1 MVHLI
6 GNRCKC
12 HRLTHMPNM
21 VKQGITRDEA
31 KVRRDFWPKVRRV
44 LRRVPFAADLI
55 AAYYCALDPATPVHA
70 KAILLG
76 ALAYFIM
83 PVDLVPDFIAMLGF
97 TDDAAV
103 LFMAINRV
111 RQHIRP
117 EHRCRAQD
125 FLDNNC
131 S

>member
-1 MVHLI
+1 MLHPI
-6 GNRCKC
+6 GNRCKY
-12 HRLTHMPNM
+12 RRFAHMPDM
-21 VKQGITRDEA
+21 AKAAITRDEA
-31 KVRRDFWPKVRRV
+31 KVRRDFWPKLKRV
-44 LRRVPFAADLI
+44 LRRIPFAADLL

-83 PVDLVPDFIAMLGF
+83 PVDLVPDFIAVLGF

-117 EHRCRAQD
+117 DLRRRARD
-125 FLDNNC
+125 FLGNAKN
-131 S
+131 

>member
-1 MVHLI
+1 M
-6 GNRCKC
+6 
-12 HRLTHMPNM
+12 TNM
-21 VKQGITRDEA
+21 SKTLSKVEVATDEA
-31 KVRRDFWPKVRRV
+31 KVRREFWPKLRRV

-55 AAYYCALDPATPVHA
+55 ASYYCALDPATPAQA

-83 PVDLVPDFIAMLGF
+83 PVDLLPDFIALLGF
-97 TDDAAV
+97 TDDYAV

-117 EHRCRAQD
+117 EHRDRARA
-125 FLDNNC
+125 FLSNGEI
-131 S
+131 